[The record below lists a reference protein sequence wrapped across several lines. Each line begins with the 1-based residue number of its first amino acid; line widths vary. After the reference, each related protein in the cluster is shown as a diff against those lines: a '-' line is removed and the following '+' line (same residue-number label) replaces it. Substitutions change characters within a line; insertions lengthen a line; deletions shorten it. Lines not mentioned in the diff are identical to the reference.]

1 VAARRQPDYLA
12 IMKSPN
18 FTYLIIGAVIMALL
32 PFGET
37 PHLWQKLLLLKDG
50 YLHEPMDWF
59 DLLLHGGP
67 LVGVIIL
74 LVLRKS
80 KMMTKSA

>member
-1 VAARRQPDYLA
+1 
-12 IMKSPN
+12 MKSQN
-18 FTYLIIGAVIMALL
+18 LTYLVMLALIMALL

-50 YLHEPMDWF
+50 YLHQPMDWF

-67 LVGVIIL
+67 LLGVVVLL
-74 LVLRKS
+74 LVRGVNRLRGRQV
-80 KMMTKSA
+80 A

>member
-1 VAARRQPDYLA
+1 
-12 IMKSPN
+12 MKSPN

-37 PHLWQKLLLLKDG
+37 PHLWQKLMLLKHG
-50 YLHEPMDWF
+50 YLHQPMDWF

-67 LVGVIIL
+67 LLGVLILVG
-74 LVLRKS
+74 LRKR
-80 KMMTKSA
+80 KTMQKSA

>member
-1 VAARRQPDYLA
+1 
-12 IMKSPN
+12 MKSSN
-18 FTYLIIGAVIMALL
+18 FTYLIIGAVIMAML

-59 DLLLHGGP
+59 DLMLHGGP
-67 LVGVIIL
+67 AVGVAVL
-74 LVLRKS
+74 LATRALRS
-80 KMMTKSA
+80 RTQRTA

>member
-1 VAARRQPDYLA
+1 
-12 IMKSPN
+12 
-18 FTYLIIGAVIMALL
+18 
-32 PFGET
+32 
-37 PHLWQKLLLLKDG
+37 
-50 YLHEPMDWF
+50 MDWF
-59 DLLLHGGP
+59 DLMLHGGP

>member
-1 VAARRQPDYLA
+1 
-12 IMKSPN
+12 MKSPN

-50 YLHEPMDWF
+50 YLHQPMDWF

-67 LVGVIIL
+67 LVGVAVL
-74 LVLRKS
+74 LATRALRS
-80 KMMTKSA
+80 RTQRAA